1 MLNDWKLKNK
11 CKFSGGKMK
20 KTLSLILLC
29 VVMNLAFTQV
39 SNLSAETIA
48 VLPFYS
54 LGIDEISIQTADS
67 ILKNEIQKLSSM
79 QIISQDKTIASLEG
93 EECVETVCAVEI
105 GRELNADL
113 VLITNLSK
121 LGDKIIIQ
129 YNLVDVNMGQS
140 VVVDNTTSRTIEDL
154 EVVMKR
160 IAISIVN
167 KKPLE
172 ETAEVGAIME
182 IENDIPRRRSARRI
196 WGISFGYL
204 YPQNGYESV
213 NDRSFTIDFRSS
225 YEVKNIAVGLQL
237 ASRYGFASNIFA
249 SYLFSKNDIC
259 PYAGGALGFH
269 WVAHSYA
276 SENMRGDG
284 IEFILNA
291 GIRAFRT
298 YNFQVMLNIDYA
310 ITFNDFDDRALIIT
324 IGLLK

>member
-1 MLNDWKLKNK
+1 
-11 CKFSGGKMK
+11 MK
-20 KTLSLILLC
+20 KTLSIILLVVIMNLIL
-29 VVMNLAFTQV
+29 VQV

-54 LGIDEISIQTADS
+54 LGIEEISIQTAES
-67 ILKNEIQKLSSM
+67 ILKNEMQKLSSM
-79 QIISQDKTIASLEG
+79 QIIPRDKTIAALAG
-93 EECVETVCAVEI
+93 KQCTETMCAVEI
-105 GRELNADL
+105 GKELEADL
-113 VLITNLSK
+113 VLISNLSK

-129 YNLVDVNMGQS
+129 YNLIDVNIGQS
-140 VVVDNTTSRTIEDL
+140 ALVDNTTSLTIEDL

-160 IAISIVN
+160 IAISIVS

-172 ETAEVGAIME
+172 ETAEVGVIME
-182 IENDIPRRRSARRI
+182 NEGDIPRRRSARRT
-196 WGISFGYL
+196 WGVSFGYL
-204 YPQNGYESV
+204 YPQNGYGSV

-269 WVAHSYA
+269 WVAHNESFLNG
-276 SENMRGDG
+276 NMRGDG
-284 IEFILNA
+284 IEFIVNA

-298 YNFQVMLNIDYA
+298 YNFQILINIDYA
-310 ITFNDFDDRALIIT
+310 ITFNDYDDRALIFT

>member
-1 MLNDWKLKNK
+1 M
-11 CKFSGGKMK
+11 
-20 KTLSLILLC
+20 
-29 VVMNLAFTQV
+29 
-39 SNLSAETIA
+39 
-48 VLPFYS
+48 
-54 LGIDEISIQTADS
+54 SIQTVES

-140 VVVDNTTSRTIEDL
+140 AVVDNTTSRTIEDL

-167 KKPLE
+167 KMPME

-182 IENDIPRRRSARRI
+182 NENDIPRRRSARRF
-196 WGISFGYL
+196 WGTSFGYL
-204 YPQNGYESV
+204 YPQNGYEDV
-213 NDRSFTIDFRSS
+213 NNRSFSIDFRSG
-225 YEVKNIAVGLQL
+225 YEVKNIAVGMQF
-237 ASRYGFASNIFA
+237 AARYGFASNIYA
-249 SYLFSKNDIC
+249 SYLFSKKDIC
-259 PYAGGALGFH
+259 PFVGGALGFH

-276 SENMRGDG
+276 SEDKRGDG
-284 IEFILNA
+284 LEFTANA

-298 YNFQVMLNIDYA
+298 YNFQIILNIDYA